1 MQSRGET
8 AEPCRGGPSGARRSL
23 LDLMG
28 RRSRARRH
36 RSPVWGSVKLE
47 PTAGS
52 HFLIGLRGHAAES
65 VPIGEL
71 PGAHRL
77 PGSGKWSVPALPAAV
92 DPLLDLLGAHPA
104 LEVDDAAAY
113 ALEELDELPAGTVGT
128 VTFAAYD
135 RPGFVVTVHPLA
147 PALLRALAG
156 LPGATRDER
165 LGRWLVPAGPGAAA
179 GLLDLLERWP
189 ELHAEE
195 LVAEVLEALAAS
207 RGGRLGPSGER
218 STAPQPCEIRLG
230 EGPDGEVVTVCA
242 NCADQRAGAELDA
255 VPDVLYDGYELLIPA
270 VPDAAPAVRA
280 LLDRADGLAVADGVA
295 ERIAQLEEARRRA
308 DEMVA
313 LSQARDTSFSVAGLG
328 GTLRPF
334 QRAGVEY
341 VLRTRRTFLADEQG
355 LGKTVQALAAVAA
368 AGAYPAL
375 VVCPAS
381 LKLNWQREAERW
393 LPGRS
398 IQVVG
403 RRSQGAV
410 IDGADLTIINYEQLA
425 PQEQALGELE
435 ARALVLD
442 ESHYCKNPKAKRT
455 HAARRLAG
463 SIGPDGLVLALTGTP
478 LLNRPME
485 LLPQLDLLG
494 RLRELGGYGR
504 FITTYARGVDLD
516 HLHRQM
522 RTTCFVRRRKHEVLT
537 QLPAKQ
543 RTVVPVELDNR
554 REYSQ
559 AEADVVAFLRERA
572 ALEQRFVASLEG
584 LGPEERARRVRA
596 RQDDAA
602 ERALRAEPLVR
613 LTALKRLAAL
623 GKLRAAVDWIRAFL
637 ESGEKLVVFAHHREV
652 LEGLVAAF
660 PDAGHVL
667 GGDQIADRQ
676 AAVERFQADADCQL
690 MLCSQ
695 QAGGFG
701 LTLTAAANVAF
712 LELGWNP
719 AVHDQAEDRCHRIG
733 QSRQVSAWY
742 LLAAGTVDEPIAELI
757 EHKRAVVAAAA
768 DGETMAERASVL
780 GDLVETLVAEGA
792 SGRAETTQAA

>member
-1 MQSRGET
+1 
-8 AEPCRGGPSGARRSL
+8 
-23 LDLMG
+23 MG

-36 RSPVWGSVKLE
+36 KSPVWGSVRLE

-52 HFLIGLRGHAAES
+52 HFILRVRGHAADS
-65 VPIGEL
+65 VPVGKL
-71 PGAHRL
+71 PGAHPL
-77 PGSGKWSVPALPAAV
+77 PGSDKWAVPALPAVV
-92 DPLLDLLGAHPA
+92 DPLLDLLSAHPGIELDEEASDA
-104 LEVDDAAAY
+104 LED
-113 ALEELDELPAGTVGT
+113 LDELPEGVTGTVRLASLERPWFT
-128 VTFAAYD
+128 VTV
-135 RPGFVVTVHPLA
+135 RPASAPLIRALLRLPMVTHDNRLERWLA
-147 PALLRALAG
+147 PAQ
-156 LPGATRDER
+156 PD
-165 LGRWLVPAGPGAAA
+165 AAA
-179 GLLDLLERWP
+179 GLLDLLDRWP
-189 ELHAEE
+189 EIWADDL
-195 LVAEVLEALAAS
+195 LVRILEALADSAD
-207 RGGRLGPSGER
+207 GRLGASPGPPPPPR
-218 STAPQPCEIRLG
+218 PCELRLE
-230 EGPDGEVVTVCA
+230 EGRDGEMVVVCA
-242 NCADQRAGAELDA
+242 DCAADRAGEELDA
-255 VPDVLYDGYELLIPA
+255 VPGMLFDRVDHELLVPA
-270 VPDAAPAVRA
+270 MPDSAPALRV
-280 LLDRADGLAVADGVA
+280 LLDRAEGLHVAAGVA
-295 ERIAQLEEARRRA
+295 ERVAELEDARRQV

-313 LSQARDTSFSVAGLG
+313 LSAARDTSFSVAGLG
-328 GTLRPF
+328 GTLRAF

-341 VLRTRRTFLADEQG
+341 ALRTRRTFLADEQG

-368 AGAYPAL
+368 AGAYPAV

-381 LKLNWQREAERW
+381 LKLNWRREAERW

-403 RRSQGAV
+403 RRSQGASV
-410 IDGADLTIINYEQLA
+410 DGADVTVINYEQLA
-425 PQEQALGELE
+425 AQEEALAGLG

-455 HAARRLAG
+455 QAARRLAS
-463 SIGPDGLVLALTGTP
+463 SIDPDGLVLALTGTP

-494 RLRELGGYGR
+494 RLRELGGYGK

-516 HLHRQM
+516 RLHRQL
-522 RTTCFVRRRKHEVLT
+522 RATCFVRRRKSEVLA

-554 REYSQ
+554 REYAQ

-572 ALEQRFVASLEG
+572 ALERRFLASLDG
-584 LGPEERARRVRA
+584 LAPEERARRIRA

-613 LTALKRLAAL
+613 LTALKRLAAQ
-623 GKLRAAVDWIRAFL
+623 GKLRAAVDWIRAFV
-637 ESGEKLVVFAHHREV
+637 ESGEKLVVFAHHRTV

-660 PDAGHVL
+660 PEAAHIL
-667 GGDQIADRQ
+667 GDDEIADRQ
-676 AAVERFQADADCQL
+676 TAVERFQSDVRCQL

-701 LTLTAAANVAF
+701 LTLTAASNVAF

-733 QSRQVSAWY
+733 QSRQVTAWY
-742 LLAAGTVDEPIAELI
+742 LLAAGTVDEPIGELI
-757 EHKRAVVAAAA
+757 EHKRAVVSAAA

-792 SGRAETTQAA
+792 SGRGETTRAA